1 MTART
6 FGVEEEFL
14 LVDARS
20 GHPMAVGSAVLA
32 MSKAEELTGEL
43 QQEMLE
49 TATRPC
55 RSVDELGTQL
65 RSARSAAAAAAEE
78 VGAALAP
85 LASSPVPVSP
95 TVSPSH
101 RYAAMARRFGLTVH
115 ENLICGCHVHVGIES
130 PDEGVAA
137 LDRIRPWLAPVLAV
151 STNSPFWF
159 GEDSGHASYRS
170 QVMLRWPTA
179 GSYAPFGGV
188 EGYRAFVDA
197 VIGTGTVLDEGM
209 VYLDARLSRKYPT
222 VEVRVA
228 DVCRESDDAVLVA
241 ALIRALVE
249 TAIAEWHDGVEPDS
263 VRMEVLRLAMWRAA
277 RSGIDADLIDPT
289 TWRPAPAADV
299 LGRLVDHVTPAL
311 EEAGDLLT
319 VGTLLAAVLERGTGA
334 HRQRAVYKRTAD
346 FAAVARDALHR

>member
-1 MTART
+1 
-6 FGVEEEFL
+6 
-14 LVDARS
+14 
-20 GHPMAVGSAVLA
+20 
-32 MSKAEELTGEL
+32 
-43 QQEMLE
+43 
-49 TATRPC
+49 
-55 RSVDELGTQL
+55 
-65 RSARSAAAAAAEE
+65 
-78 VGAALAP
+78 
-85 LASSPVPVSP
+85 
-95 TVSPSH
+95 
-101 RYAAMARRFGLTVH
+101 
-115 ENLICGCHVHVGIES
+115 
-130 PDEGVAA
+130 
-137 LDRIRPWLAPVLAV
+137 
-151 STNSPFWF
+151 
-159 GEDSGHASYRS
+159 
-170 QVMLRWPTA
+170 MLRWPTA

-334 HRQRAVYKRTAD
+334 HRQRAVYERTAD